1 MDSLQ
6 GLTNKSIPKTI
17 ACPDPKP
24 SHQWNRA
31 ALTCYVINGRRM
43 AMDSLE

>member
-6 GLTNKSIPKTI
+6 GLTDKSIPKTI
-17 ACPDPKP
+17 AYPAPKP

-31 ALTCYVINGRRM
+31 ALTSYFINGRRM